1 MLAPSIMQMHYWDAV
16 YIEGMQFAHRV
27 RRLTASTAV
36 LVLFFAPCSAGAKN
50 VRKLSLRDLDGNKV
64 HLSDYQ
70 GRIIVLNFW
79 ATWCGPCKEEL
90 PRLGQ
95 MAREY
100 ADRNLAFVLTS
111 IDEQKKMPA
120 VRAYVSEQK
129 ISLPVWVGA
138 SVDLLEELSGI
149 NVVPSTLIID
159 EKGEIVRAIN
169 GEAREEDVKE
179 AVDWLLNGRKG
190 PAPSDRVKRY

>member
-1 MLAPSIMQMHYWDAV
+1 LLGASIMEMHYWGAV
-16 YIEGMQFAHRV
+16 YIQGMQFAPRGQ
-27 RRLTASTAV
+27 RFIAFTALSV
-36 LVLFFAPCSAGAKN
+36 LLFASCSAAAKN

-70 GRIIVLNFW
+70 GRIVVLNFW

-95 MAREY
+95 MARDY

-111 IDEQKKMPA
+111 IDEQKKLPA
-120 VRAYVSEQK
+120 VRDYVSEQK

-179 AVDWLLNGRKG
+179 AVDWLLNGKKG
-190 PAPSDRVKRY
+190 PAPSDRVRRY